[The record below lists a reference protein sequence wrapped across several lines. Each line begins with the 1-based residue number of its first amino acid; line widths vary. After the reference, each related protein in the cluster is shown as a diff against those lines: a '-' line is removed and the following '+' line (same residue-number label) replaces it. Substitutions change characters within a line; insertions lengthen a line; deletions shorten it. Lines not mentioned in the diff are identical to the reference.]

1 MSTAAAPL
9 PENVSQALT
18 DFIAA
23 AKTAFGERLFSAVLF
38 GSAAE
43 GRLRATSDVN
53 LILVLTGFLQADAEQ
68 LAPALQIARAAIRL
82 EPMFLLDSEVPLA
95 AECFAQ
101 KFADIGRRRRVL
113 HGPDPFANVAIP
125 RAAEIFR
132 LKQVLLNLVL
142 RLRESFAVRAGRGE
156 QIAMLVADTAGPLRA
171 CAATLLELET
181 GKVHTPKEAL
191 DLVAQSSG
199 KPEWQQALNLVSEVR
214 EQRPVAGETLTPAVF
229 SILEIAGHLRSRAES
244 LR

>member
-53 LILVLTGFLQADAEQ
+53 LILVLTAFLQADAEQ

-113 HGPDPFANVAIP
+113 HGPDPFANMAIP

-214 EQRPVAGETLTPAVF
+214 EQRPIAGETLAPALF
-229 SILEIAGHLRSRAES
+229 SILEIAGHLRNRAES